1 MKYTPSLPGHNDNV
15 TQEHPLRDFLLIL
28 SALAA
33 LALLGFFLLGL
44 LIDAVVD
51 RMEPGTEA
59 SLTRII
65 AAGMPAEPVKADAR
79 QAQLQGLVDSLR
91 PCIGLAGPAQVRL
104 AASATPNA
112 MVVPGG
118 TMYVFSGLLQHVKS
132 ENGLAFVL
140 AHELAHLAH
149 RDHLRAL
156 GRGIVLYGL
165 AALVTGDN
173 SALAGVLAPAQHL
186 GESSYSRS
194 RESAADDLALRVL
207 HCRYGHAGGA
217 TEFFTALR
225 DKHGS
230 DIPGSHYFASHPA
243 MDARIDALHAAMA
256 RAGMKTGPVR
266 PWLPHPVPRA
276 LPQDKAAG
284 RAGWASRW
292 HNPSTPLG

>member
-1 MKYTPSLPGHNDNV
+1 MKYTPSLPTRNDNV
-15 TQEHPLRDFLLIL
+15 TQEHPLKDFLLIL
-28 SALAA
+28 GALAA

-51 RMEPGTEA
+51 RMAPGTEA
-59 SLTRII
+59 SLTRIV
-65 AAGMPAEPVKADAR
+65 ARNMPAETAKADPR
-79 QAQLQGLVDSLR
+79 QARLQALVDSLR
-91 PCIGLAGPAQVRL
+91 PCIALAGPAHVRV
-104 AASATPNA
+104 ATSTIPNA

-118 TMYVFSGLLQHVKS
+118 TMYVFSGLFQHVTS

-156 GRGIVLYGL
+156 GRGIVLYGV

-194 RESAADDLALRVL
+194 RESAADLLALRVL
-207 HCRYGHAGGA
+207 HCRYGHVGGA

-230 DIPGSHYFASHPA
+230 GIPGSHYLASHPA
-243 MDARIDALHAAMA
+243 MDARIDALQAAMVKN
-256 RAGMKTGPVR
+256 GMKKGPIRPFTG
-266 PWLPHPVPRA
+266 A
-276 LPQDKAAG
+276 Q
-284 RAGWASRW
+284 
-292 HNPSTPLG
+292 

>member
-1 MKYTPSLPGHNDNV
+1 MKYTPVLPEHNDNV
-15 TQEHPLRDFLLIL
+15 TQEHPLKDFLLIL
-28 SALAA
+28 GALAA

-44 LIDAVVD
+44 LIDTVVD
-51 RMEPGTEA
+51 RMEPGSEA
-59 SLTRII
+59 ALTRII
-65 AAGMPAEPVKADAR
+65 AANMPAEPARAQAADGR
-79 QAQLQGLVDSLR
+79 QAQLQELVDSLR

-104 AASATPNA
+104 MASKTPNA

-118 TMYVFSGLLQHVKS
+118 TMYVFAGLLEHVKS

-140 AHELAHLAH
+140 AHELAHLDH
-149 RDHLRAL
+149 RDHLRVL

-173 SALAGVLAPAQHL
+173 SALAGVLAPAHQF

-194 RESAADDLALRVL
+194 RESAADAAALRVL

-225 DKHGS
+225 GKHGS

-243 MDARIDALHAAMA
+243 LEARIDALHAGMA
-256 RAGMKTGPVR
+256 QAGMKTGPVR
-266 PWLPHPVPRA
+266 PFV
-276 LPQDKAAG
+276 AAH
-284 RAGWASRW
+284 AVKQ
-292 HNPSTPLG
+292 

>member
-1 MKYTPSLPGHNDNV
+1 MKYTPSLPTQNDNV
-15 TQEHPLRDFLLIL
+15 TQEHPLKDFLLIL
-28 SALAA
+28 AGLAA

-51 RMEPGTEA
+51 RMAPDTEA
-59 SLTRII
+59 ALTRVL
-65 AAGMPAEPVKADAR
+65 AQNMPAETAKADPR
-79 QAQLQGLVDSLR
+79 QAQLQALADSLR
-91 PCIGLAGPAQVRL
+91 PCIALAGPAQVRVTPSN
-104 AASATPNA
+104 AANA

-118 TMYVFSGLLQHVKS
+118 TVYVFSGLFQHVQS

-156 GRGIVLYGL
+156 GRGVVLYGV

-173 SALAGVLAPAQHL
+173 SPLAGVLAPALHL

-194 RESAADDLALRVL
+194 RESAADVLALRVL

-217 TEFFTALR
+217 TELFTALQ

-230 DIPGSHYFASHPA
+230 GIPGSHYVASHPA
-243 MDARIDALHAAMA
+243 MGARIDALRTAMVKN
-256 RAGMKTGPVR
+256 GMQEGPVR
-266 PWLPHPVPRA
+266 PFT
-276 LPQDKAAG
+276 AAQGTAGPG
-284 RAGWASRW
+284 RGATHQLR
-292 HNPSTPLG
+292 

>member
-1 MKYTPSLPGHNDNV
+1 MKYTPSLPEHNDNV
-15 TQEHPLRDFLLIL
+15 TQEHPLKDFLLIL
-28 SALAA
+28 GALAA
-33 LALLGFFLLGL
+33 LALLVFFLLGL

-51 RMEPGTEA
+51 RMEPGAEA
-59 SLTRII
+59 ALTRIV
-65 AAGMPAEPVKADAR
+65 AANMPAGPARPDPR
-79 QAQLQGLVDSLR
+79 QAQLQALVDSLR
-91 PCIGLAGPAQVRL
+91 PCIALAGPAQVRL
-104 AASATPNA
+104 TDSTTPNA

-118 TMYVFSGLLQHVKS
+118 TMVVFSGLLQHVKS

-207 HCRYGHAGGA
+207 HCRYGHVGGA

-225 DKHGS
+225 GKHGS
-230 DIPGSHYFASHPA
+230 GFPGSHYVASHPA
-243 MDARIDALHAAMA
+243 MDARIAALHAAMVSN
-256 RAGMKTGPVR
+256 GMQQGPVR
-266 PWLPHPVPRA
+266 AFAVA
-276 LPQDKAAG
+276 Q
-284 RAGWASRW
+284 
-292 HNPSTPLG
+292 

>member
-1 MKYTPSLPGHNDNV
+1 MKYTPSLPPQNDNV
-15 TQEHPLRDFLLIL
+15 TQEHPLKDFLLIL
-28 SALAA
+28 GALAA

-59 SLTRII
+59 SLTRLI
-65 AAGMPAEPVKADAR
+65 AENMPAEPGKTDPR
-79 QAQLQGLVDSLR
+79 QARLQALVDGLR
-91 PCIGLAGPAQVRL
+91 PCIGLVGPAQVRL
-104 AASATPNA
+104 SASDAPNA

-118 TMYVFSGLLQHVKS
+118 TMYVFSGLLEHVKS
-132 ENGLAFVL
+132 ENGLSFVL

-156 GRGIVLYGL
+156 GRGVVLYGL

-173 SALAGVLAPAQHL
+173 SALAGVLAPAQQL

-194 RESAADDLALRVL
+194 RESAADALALRVL

-225 DKHGS
+225 GKDES
-230 DIPGSHYFASHPA
+230 SLPGSHYFASHPA
-243 MDARIDALHAAMA
+243 MDARIAALQAAIA
-256 RAGMKTGPVR
+256 RAGMKTGAVR
-266 PWLPHPVPRA
+266 PLAVATRPA
-276 LPQDKAAG
+276 E
-284 RAGWASRW
+284 
-292 HNPSTPLG
+292 